1 MATTTMTM
9 KSITTASSTSSCQRA
24 SALIPYPVVYSNDD
38 PQQTNKTSVK
48 RRTYKQIH
56 QSTSP
61 TTPSSSIPRTPYP
74 QPQQRT
80 CQPLLIATISAG
92 FDKGDYLIREERGQN
107 VYFDFF
113 EEAYNYASTKG
124 FARMSKHEEDEYMS
138 IVRRAHKSVPGGIR
152 YNTGRL
158 LMVLCKKLVPLK
170 PVIVEEEEE
179 EPNGDVIEEG
189 SYAESSSSTEQHVT
203 NTKKENR
210 RRQKLKQST
219 NTLPTDS
226 ESDSCS
232 ASRSFHSSTRASSA
246 RQSSFSTSTS
256 YVDSWE

>member
-1 MATTTMTM
+1 MTTATMTI

-24 SALIPYPVVYSNDD
+24 SAIIPYPVVYNNDT
-38 PQQTNKTSVK
+38 PQQTNKTTAK

-61 TTPSSSIPRTPYP
+61 TPSSLPHTPHS
-74 QPQQRT
+74 QTQQRT

-113 EEAYNYASTKG
+113 EEAYNYATTKG
-124 FARMSKHEEDEYMS
+124 FTRMSKHEEDEYMS

-158 LMVLCKKLVPLK
+158 LMVLCKRLVPLK
-170 PVIVEEEEE
+170 PIIVEEEEE
-179 EPNGDVIEEG
+179 EPNGYIIEEG
-189 SYAESSSSTEQHVT
+189 SYTKSCSSADEHVT
-203 NTKKENR
+203 NTKKDNR

-226 ESDSCS
+226 ESDSCT
-232 ASRSFHSSTRASSA
+232 SRSFHSSTRASSA

>member
-1 MATTTMTM
+1 
-9 KSITTASSTSSCQRA
+9 
-24 SALIPYPVVYSNDD
+24 
-38 PQQTNKTSVK
+38 
-48 RRTYKQIH
+48 
-56 QSTSP
+56 
-61 TTPSSSIPRTPYP
+61 
-74 QPQQRT
+74 
-80 CQPLLIATISAG
+80 
-92 FDKGDYLIREERGQN
+92 
-107 VYFDFF
+107 
-113 EEAYNYASTKG
+113 
-124 FARMSKHEEDEYMS
+124 MS

-158 LMVLCKKLVPLK
+158 LMVLCKRLVPLK
-170 PVIVEEEEE
+170 PTIVEEEEE
-179 EPNGDVIEEG
+179 EPNGYVIEEG
-189 SYAESSSSTEQHVT
+189 SYTKSCSSADEHVT
-203 NTKKENR
+203 NTKKKDDR

>member
-1 MATTTMTM
+1 MTM
-9 KSITTASSTSSCQRA
+9 KSITTASSTSSCQRT
-24 SALIPYPVVYSNDD
+24 SALIPYPTVYNDD
-38 PQQTNKTSVK
+38 PRQTNKTAAK
-48 RRTYKQIH
+48 RRIH
-56 QSTSP
+56 QSTSL
-61 TTPSSSIPRTPYP
+61 TTPSSSIPRTHYT
-74 QPQQRT
+74 QTQQRT

-124 FARMSKHEEDEYMS
+124 FKRMSKHEEDEYMS

-158 LMVLCKKLVPLK
+158 LMVLYKKLVPLK

-189 SYAESSSSTEQHVT
+189 SYTRSTEDVA
-203 NTKKENR
+203 NAKKKDER

-226 ESDSCS
+226 ESDSCT
-232 ASRSFHSSTRASSA
+232 SRSFHSSTRASSA

>member
-1 MATTTMTM
+1 
-9 KSITTASSTSSCQRA
+9 
-24 SALIPYPVVYSNDD
+24 
-38 PQQTNKTSVK
+38 
-48 RRTYKQIH
+48 
-56 QSTSP
+56 
-61 TTPSSSIPRTPYP
+61 
-74 QPQQRT
+74 
-80 CQPLLIATISAG
+80 
-92 FDKGDYLIREERGQN
+92 
-107 VYFDFF
+107 
-113 EEAYNYASTKG
+113 
-124 FARMSKHEEDEYMS
+124 MSKHEEDEYMS

-158 LMVLCKKLVPLK
+158 LMVLCKRLVPLK
-170 PVIVEEEEE
+170 PIIVEEEEE
-179 EPNGDVIEEG
+179 EPNGYVIEEG
-189 SYAESSSSTEQHVT
+189 SYTKSCSSADEHVT
-203 NTKKENR
+203 NTKKKDDR

>member
-1 MATTTMTM
+1 M
-9 KSITTASSTSSCQRA
+9 
-24 SALIPYPVVYSNDD
+24 VYNNDD
-38 PQQTNKTSVK
+38 PQQNKATAK

-56 QSTSP
+56 QSISP
-61 TTPSSSIPRTPYP
+61 TPSSSIPHTPHP
-74 QPQQRT
+74 KPQQRT

-113 EEAYNYASTKG
+113 EEAFNYATTKG

-179 EPNGDVIEEG
+179 EPNGDVVEDV
-189 SYAESSSSTEQHVT
+189 SYTKSSRSADEHVA

-226 ESDSCS
+226 ESDSCT
-232 ASRSFHSSTRASSA
+232 SRSFHSSTRASSA

>member
-1 MATTTMTM
+1 MTM
-9 KSITTASSTSSCQRA
+9 KSITTASSTSSCQRS
-24 SALIPYPVVYSNDD
+24 SALIPYPVVYNDD
-38 PQQTNKTSVK
+38 SPQQTNKTTAK

-56 QSTSP
+56 HSTSP
-61 TTPSSSIPRTPYP
+61 TSPSSSIPRTPYP

-179 EPNGDVIEEG
+179 EPNGDV
-189 SYAESSSSTEQHVT
+189 SYAESSSSADEHVT
-203 NTKKENR
+203 NIKKDNR

-219 NTLPTDS
+219 STLPTDS
-226 ESDSCS
+226 ESDSCT
-232 ASRSFHSSTRASSA
+232 SRSFHSSTRASSA

>member
-1 MATTTMTM
+1 MTTTTMTM
-9 KSITTASSTSSCQRA
+9 KSFTTTSSTSSCQRA
-24 SALIPYPVVYSNDD
+24 SALIPYPMVYNNDD
-38 PQQTNKTSVK
+38 PQQTNKTTVK

-56 QSTSP
+56 HSTSP

-113 EEAYNYASTKG
+113 EEAYNYATTKG

-179 EPNGDVIEEG
+179 EPNGDV
-189 SYAESSSSTEQHVT
+189 SYAESSSSADEHVT
-203 NTKKENR
+203 NIKKDNR

-219 NTLPTDS
+219 STLPTDS
-226 ESDSCS
+226 ESDSCT
-232 ASRSFHSSTRASSA
+232 SRSFHSSTRASSA

>member
-1 MATTTMTM
+1 MTATTVTM
-9 KSITTASSTSSCQRA
+9 KSFTTTSSVSSCQRA
-24 SALIPYPVVYSNDD
+24 SALIPYPVVYNNDN
-38 PQQTNKTSVK
+38 PQQTNKTAAK
-48 RRTYKQIH
+48 RRMH

-61 TTPSSSIPRTPYP
+61 TTTSSSILSRTIHS
-74 QPQQRT
+74 QTQQRT

-179 EPNGDVIEEG
+179 EPNYGDVVEEG
-189 SYAESSSSTEQHVT
+189 SYTKSSSSVDEHVA

-226 ESDSCS
+226 ESDSCT
-232 ASRSFHSSTRASSA
+232 SRSFHSSTRASSA